1 MVRITRL
8 EKEIRRNEE
17 KEQKWRELA
26 EKRRRTNR

>member
-26 EKRRRTNR
+26 EKRTNR